1 MKAPFIYFL
10 GFLSA
15 YSILAGSCKKNSTS
29 PPSNMTLITQSAWK
43 YDTAGVGS
51 DNSGTI
57 AFALPQG
64 TIKDC
69 ERDNILYFK
78 SDGTGSQDEG
88 PTKCDS
94 ASPQTVPFTWSFNA
108 NQTAITSSDSLF
120 SSFSGSITI
129 TSLTQTQLHLMKTVT
144 VQSIPVIVDIYLKH

>member
-1 MKAPFIYFL
+1 MKTPFLYFL
-10 GFLSA
+10 SFLSA
-15 YSILAGSCKKNSTS
+15 CFILAGSCKKNSTS
-29 PPSNMTLITQSAWK
+29 PPSNMTLMTQASWK

-69 ERDNILYFK
+69 EKDNILNFK

-120 SSFSGSITI
+120 SGFSGSITI
-129 TSLTQTQLHLMKTVT
+129 TSLTQTQLHLLKTVT
-144 VQSIPVIVDIYLKH
+144 IQSIPVIVDIYLKH